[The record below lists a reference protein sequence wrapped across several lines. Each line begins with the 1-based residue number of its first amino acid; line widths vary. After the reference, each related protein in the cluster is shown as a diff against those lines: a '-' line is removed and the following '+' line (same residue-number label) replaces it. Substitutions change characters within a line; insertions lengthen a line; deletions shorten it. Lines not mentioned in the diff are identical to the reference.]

1 MKDIN
6 NIEIEVG
13 DLIHALY
20 RDSGCK
26 ESCAHSRDYYA
37 IVRRVTDRESEGEFA
52 QTLNYL
58 IILACA
64 ENSWWSGTVDNDRF
78 SIKILKKG
86 FYKNR
91 FIKE

>member
-20 RDSGCK
+20 KKKPAYSK
-26 ESCAHSRDYYA
+26 DYYA
-37 IVRRVTDRESEGEFA
+37 IVRKVTDRESEGEFT

-86 FYKNR
+86 FYKNG